1 MHSLSLMHKWF
12 QLLPMDSVW
21 LLLLCYVFG
30 SIVVLLCDD
39 LSYVLTRSEK
49 EICASNTRG
58 KNLFKATLKQL
69 SSMHNQ
75 AKDLGKRNSA
85 EAIKETDIHG
95 WISKLENEKIYVC
108 LLVITYNHDKTD

>member
-49 EICASNTRG
+49 EICASNTCG

-95 WISKLENEKIYVC
+95 WISKLENEKISVC